1 MITPNIGWLYF
12 KDYFSELPQ
21 LSYKEKPDFK
31 FKKKNDHIF
40 EQKIDDH
47 EQRDLLKINTAN
59 IKNFNVRTEYP
70 GLITGTGITH
80 DFSHEDALKLGFSF
94 DHTTGLPYIP
104 ASSVK
109 GMLRAYFPSRLNKI
123 IEQLEKK
130 AKDSNKEKFQQEAD
144 LFKPKAKAIG
154 EFMIAQLVDIGVEG
168 ITPDILHRLEENIF
182 EGYGWVEDRET
193 KELKWG
199 RTSVYKR
206 DIFFDAYP
214 QSSRYIGDENNP
226 KDEGRFLG
234 EGVIT
239 PHGDDPLKDPTPIKF
254 LKILPNVAF
263 SFQFR
268 LHDIIIDENI
278 TINATQKCM
287 LFRELLTQFGIG
299 AKTNV
304 GFGQMV

>member
-1 MITPNIGWLYF
+1 MTTPNIGWLYF

-21 LSYKEKPDFK
+21 LAYKDNPDFR
-31 FKKKNDHIF
+31 FKKKNEYIF
-40 EQKIDDH
+40 KQKLEDH
-47 EQRDLLKINTAN
+47 EHRELLKVKMDK
-59 IKNFNVRTEYP
+59 IKTFNVRTEYP

-80 DFSHEDALKLGFSF
+80 DFSDEDALKLGFSF

-109 GMLRAYFPSRLNKI
+109 GMLRAYFPQRLLEI
-123 IEQLEKK
+123 AEKK
-130 AKDSNKEKFQQEAD
+130 KKQAEKEN
-144 LFKPKAKAIG
+144 KPKLLEEAKMFEDKGKAIRDYL
-154 EFMIAQLVDIGVEG
+154 IANLANLGVEG
-168 ITPDILHRLEENIF
+168 VTPDILHRLELNIF
-182 EGYGWVEDRET
+182 EGYDGKPGKEDKHRN
-193 KELKWG
+193 
-199 RTSVYKR
+199 SIYQR

-214 QSSRYIGDENNP
+214 QFSGYEGNGSS
-226 KDEGRFLG
+226 KDAGRFLG

-239 PHGDDPLKDPTPIKF
+239 PHGTDPLKDPKPIKF

-268 LHDIIIDENI
+268 LHDVTIDDI
-278 TINATQKCM
+278 TIDTTKKYM

>member
-1 MITPNIGWLYF
+1 MKKTPNIGWLYF
-12 KDYFSELPQ
+12 KDYYAKLHRNDLNVYIETCKIK
-21 LSYKEKPDFK
+21 KEQPK
-31 FKKKNDHIF
+31 FGLKDKNEYIF
-40 EQKIDDH
+40 QQKLDDH
-47 EQRDLLKINTAN
+47 EQGELLKVDMPN
-59 IKNFNVRTEYP
+59 IKTFNVRTEYP

-109 GMLRAYFPSRLNKI
+109 GMLRAYFPSRMKKHDADKAEAMYQYLIEHLFVNPKFKLTQKLTESI
-123 IEQLEKK
+123 I
-130 AKDSNKEKFQQEAD
+130 D
-144 LFKPKAKAIG
+144 
-154 EFMIAQLVDIGVEG
+154 
-168 ITPDILHRLEENIF
+168 RLEENIF
-182 EGYGWVEDRET
+182 EGYGWIKDEEKNITEWKRI
-193 KELKWG
+193 
-199 RTSVYKR
+199 SIYQR

-214 QSSRYIGDENNP
+214 QFSGYEGTGGNDA
-226 KDEGRFLG
+226 GRFLG

-239 PHGDDPLKDPTPIKF
+239 PHGTDPLKDPTPIKF

-263 SFQFR
+263 SFQFQ
-268 LHDIIIDENI
+268 LHDVTIDGI